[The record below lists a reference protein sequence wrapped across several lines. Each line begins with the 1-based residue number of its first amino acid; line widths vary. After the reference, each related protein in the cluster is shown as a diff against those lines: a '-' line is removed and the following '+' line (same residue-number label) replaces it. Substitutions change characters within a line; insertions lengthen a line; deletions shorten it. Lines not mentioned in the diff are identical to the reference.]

1 VTPIRTII
9 VDDEPMARQRLRRL
23 IGARRDCKVVGEF
36 SDGCGLASGLSELRP
51 DLLLLDVQMPRL
63 DGFASLARLSVPT
76 PLVIFVT
83 AFSEFAAR
91 AYDVDAVDYLLKPVS
106 PDRLGDALARAARRL
121 SRNSVNGSSAATS
134 AIARFSVQGRTYL
147 IEQGRISTLRAMGN
161 YVEIA
166 TEGRR
171 YELRLTLRQALAQ
184 LDPALFRQVHR
195 SWIVSRAMITQITS
209 LPGGRAEF
217 VLKNGQRV
225 PGGRAFQAGN
235 G

>member
-1 VTPIRTII
+1 
-9 VDDEPMARQRLRRL
+9 MARQRLRRL
-23 IGARRDCKVVGEF
+23 ISARRDCEVIGEF
-36 SDGCGLASGLSELRP
+36 ADGSGLASGLSELRP
-51 DLLLLDVQMPRL
+51 DLLLLDVQMPGF
-63 DGFASLARLSVPT
+63 DGFASLARLSVPK

-106 PDRLGDALARAARRL
+106 PDRLGEALARAARRL
-121 SRNSVNGSSAATS
+121 NRSSATAGSIATS
-134 AIARFSVQGRTYL
+134 AVARFSVQGRTYL
-147 IEQGRISTLRAMGN
+147 IEQSRISTLHAMGN

-171 YELRLTLRQALAQ
+171 YELRMTLRQAQAQ

-217 VLKNGQRV
+217 LLKDGQRV
-225 PGGRAFQAGN
+225 PGGRAFQAGKS
-235 G
+235 